1 MFIRYL
7 CQYFTET
14 QAIFVHRNGA
24 ELSLNG
30 RTVKKK
36 KKKKKKKCF
45 IYAYVMIL
53 TFKIKFIDIF

>member
-36 KKKKKKKCF
+36 KKKKKKMLHLCLCDDTNF
-45 IYAYVMIL
+45 
-53 TFKIKFIDIF
+53 